1 MSPSYAWR
9 GACSTPSRVTRT
21 REVCLLIA
29 MDSLE
34 ALPAIDERLALPE
47 AGYEIIDG
55 VVTFVAP
62 ADPPHA
68 EAHTTI
74 AVLIAAHVHP
84 DFKVAIDMLTRTS
97 RIDDIAPD
105 VSVFPRRLDPVTG
118 GRSLEQL
125 AFEIVS
131 TQAMSYAATKAK
143 KLADRGVRRVFAI
156 DIVRVRLVEWSRELE
171 TWQLLDLRGS
181 IDDAALAVPLSVAAL
196 LEVASTDDEVARA
209 LIAKGNPVIEAAAAS
224 AAARSTAQ
232 AVVEV
237 LAARGVAVTDEQRA
251 LILSEREVARLDTW
265 LRRAAVCGSV
275 DEVMR

>member
-1 MSPSYAWR
+1 
-9 GACSTPSRVTRT
+9 
-21 REVCLLIA
+21 
-29 MDSLE
+29 MDSIGE
-34 ALPAIDERLALPE
+34 LPAIDERLALPE

-97 RIDDIAPD
+97 KIDDIAPD
-105 VSVFPRRLDPVTG
+105 VSVFPRRPDPVTG

-156 DIVRVRLVEWSRELE
+156 DLARVRLVEWSRELDN
-171 TWQLLDLRGS
+171 WKVLDVRGQ
-181 IDDAALAVPLSVAAL
+181 IEDAALAVPLPVASL

-209 LIAKGNPVIEAAAAS
+209 LIAKGNPVIEAATASAAAS
-224 AAARSTAQ
+224 AAARSSAQ

-237 LAARGVAVTDEQRA
+237 LAARGVAVSDEQRA
-251 LILSEREVARLDTW
+251 RILAEREVVRLDDW

-275 DEVMR
+275 DELMV